1 MKKDD
6 LKSLSKLMCHELL
19 ENIDTQKKLN
29 KEQIVTYLQD
39 ALMTLQNIDED
50 DINSIK
56 QAKLAFSNAYKEIA
70 NKTLSSYKH
79 TNNKFEQLTQMHEQT
94 VQNYEN
100 QLIDMPSIK
109 EKFDEIQN
117 HMTQEVERANKT
129 IAELHTQIQ
138 ELEETSNLDSL
149 TKTFNRRALD
159 TYLQKVCE
167 KKELKHELHILLL
180 DIDDFKHVND
190 TYGHIAGDKVLIFI
204 SNLLRKTLR
213 DGDKVFRYGGE
224 EFLIVLNRIDEKT
237 CQKIAKRIVKLIGS
251 NKLFYHGKSLQVT
264 ISMGATKYYSGD
276 TPETLIAR
284 ADKALYKSKK
294 NGKNQMNMEIKNGI

>member
-1 MKKDD
+1 MTKAD
-6 LKSLSKLMCHELL
+6 LKSLSTQMCHDLL
-19 ENIDTQKKLN
+19 ENINTQDKPD
-29 KEQIVTYLQD
+29 KEQIVTYLQE
-39 ALMTLQNIDED
+39 AAMTLHNINEK
-50 DINSIK
+50 DIDSVE
-56 QAKLAFSNAYKEIA
+56 QAKLVFSNAYKEIA
-70 NKTLSSYKH
+70 NKTLASYED
-79 TNNKFEQLTQMHEQT
+79 TNKKFETLTQLHEET

-167 KKELKHELHILLL
+167 KKELQHELHILLL

-251 NKLFYHGKSLQVT
+251 NKLFYNGKSLQVT

-294 NGKNQMNMEIKNGI
+294 NGKNQMNMEIKDGI